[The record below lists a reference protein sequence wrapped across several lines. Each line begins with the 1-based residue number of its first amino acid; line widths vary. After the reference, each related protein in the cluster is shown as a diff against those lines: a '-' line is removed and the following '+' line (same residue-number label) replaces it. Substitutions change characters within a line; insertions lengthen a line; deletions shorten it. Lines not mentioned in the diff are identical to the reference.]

1 MIKVFQR
8 DKERVR
14 GWKNKHFPISNDFRN
29 GKFVEFKP
37 NINITHTFM
46 HDLNEF
52 ITFNGVI
59 YTHFIETWWNIS
71 GYNFCHWKGNT
82 EI

>member
-1 MIKVFQR
+1 MTFQMESLLNS
-8 DKERVR
+8 KQ
-14 GWKNKHFPISNDFRN
+14 
-29 GKFVEFKP
+29 

-82 EI
+82 EIQEWFLPLNMLSNN